1 MTLIKPNTF
10 VGDLI
15 PYVPGKPV
23 EELERELGIKDAVKI
38 ASNENPLGPSPLAEK
53 AIKESINSLNRY
65 PDGDA
70 FYLKEK
76 LSNQLGIKPETLIFG
91 NGSND
96 VIDIAARTFMQPG
109 DEAIFGEYAFI
120 VYPIVTQAVGATS
133 IISPMPNYVHD
144 LRDMH
149 SRITEKTRI
158 IFIANPNNP
167 TGTMVKKDE
176 FEWFIDKVPEDILV
190 LVDEAYFEYVDDK
203 EYPNSLEYLDSG
215 KSIITVRTFSK
226 IYGLAGLR
234 LGYGIAH
241 EDIISNMQRVRHPFN
256 SNSLAQ
262 IGAIAALDDTEHI
275 ERTKE
280 INSEGLNYVTQE
292 LNKLD
297 ISYTPS
303 YTNFVLIDLGENPM
317 ATYNELLKEGVIVR
331 PVMGYGLKTHLRVT
345 IGTQQEN
352 EKFVNGIKTVLGK

>member
-1 MTLIKPNTF
+1 MTLIKPNPF

-23 EELERELGIKDAVKI
+23 EELERELGISGAVKI
-38 ASNENPLGPSPLAEK
+38 ASNENPLGPSPLAEQ
-53 AIKESINSLNRY
+53 AVKEATHTLNRY

-70 FYLKEK
+70 YYLKEK
-76 LSNQLGIKPETLIFG
+76 LSSKLGVKAETIIFG

-120 VYPIVTQAVGATS
+120 VYPIVTQAVGAKS
-133 IISPMPNYVHD
+133 VISPMPDYKHD

-167 TGTMVKKDE
+167 TGTAVKRDE
-176 FEWFIDKVPEDILV
+176 FDWFIENVPEDILI
-190 LVDEAYFEYVDDK
+190 LVDEAYFEYVDDIN
-203 EYPNSLEYLDSG
+203 YPDSLKYHNMG

-256 SNSLAQ
+256 SNSLSQ
-262 IGAIAALDDTEHI
+262 IGAIAALDDTNHL
-275 ERTKE
+275 ERTKT
-280 INSEGLNYVTQE
+280 INSDGLKYVTNE
-292 LNKLD
+292 LDKLGVVFV
-297 ISYTPS
+297 PS
-303 YTNFVLIDLGENPM
+303 YTNFVLIDLKDNPM
-317 ATYNELLKEGVIVR
+317 SVYNELLKEGVIVR

-345 IGTQQEN
+345 IGTQEEN
-352 EKFVNGIKTVLGK
+352 EKFVNGIRKVLGK